1 MIVARSFAQ
10 WLSRNAPLLHQGH
23 ELLLPFTL
31 PHPKAVGFRETSLA
45 SFGQQRD
52 WTLGLHRGRLVVH
65 ELAHGQCIIR
75 LDRSA
80 SRRSCRAIGGRPL
93 ALFVEAA
100 EAGVG
105 VLAAALVSVG
115 GMGLATLDVR

>member
-1 MIVARSFAQ
+1 MIAARSFAQ
-10 WLSRNAPLLHQGH
+10 WLSKNAPLLHEGH

-31 PHPKAVGFRETSLA
+31 PHPKVVGFRETSLA

-52 WTLGLHRGRLVVH
+52 WTLGLRRGRLVVH

-80 SRRSCRAIGGRPL
+80 SRRSRAIGGRPL
-93 ALFVEAA
+93 ELFVEAA
-100 EAGVG
+100 QAGVG

-115 GMGLATLDVR
+115 GMGLATLDAR